1 MTERRRRQFWRR
13 TAAVIA
19 ACVCALPALAATATG
34 ANLTQLHH
42 KLGSAQGRLSG
53 NAKQQQSIAIRIK
66 ALAGQVQSLAGQ
78 VQLVQSRESGANA
91 QLTTYE
97 ADLTGVRA
105 AIGHE
110 RRHLRHLHRVLGL
123 ARRAL
128 SAELLSQYEQP
139 PQSLID
145 VILNASGFQQLLD
158 SLHFLS
164 MARRQEQTIITVTRI
179 ARARATAATA
189 RLTALERIDIIAA
202 SRAQTQTAALAGMSA
217 LLRSR
222 QTALSDAQAAQA
234 TALGAAKARG
244 AQLQAAIATI
254 KKQVSSARQAER
266 AIAYR
271 PPPPPSPP
279 PSPPPGTNVTNSTNK
294 TSGATGTSGSGGSGL
309 GSSGSGV
316 SASGGSGGSGGSGSY
331 PYNGWA
337 IPEAIVLCESGGQNL
352 PPNSAGASGYYQIMP
367 ATWRGEG
374 GTGPAAYLASMA
386 EQSAVAARL
395 WNNGA
400 GASNWTCA
408 AMVGIS

>member
-1 MTERRRRQFWRR
+1 MI
-13 TAAVIA
+13 AVCA
-19 ACVCALPALAATATG
+19 CALPALAATATG

-42 KLGSAQGRLSG
+42 KLGSAQGQLSG
-53 NAKQQQSIAIRIK
+53 NAKQQQSIATRIK

-78 VQLVQSRESGANA
+78 VKLVQARESGASA

-97 ADLTGVRA
+97 ADLTQVRA
-105 AIGHE
+105 AIGRE
-110 RRHLRHLHRVLGL
+110 RRHLRHLHRVLSL

-128 SAELLSQYEQP
+128 SAELVSQYEQP

-164 MARRQEQTIITVTRI
+164 MARRQEQAIITVTRI

-189 RLTALERIDIIAA
+189 RLTALERIDVIAA

-254 KKQVSSARQAER
+254 KKQVKAARQAER

-279 PSPPPGTNVTNSTNK
+279 PSTSVTNST
-294 TSGATGTSGSGGSGL
+294 SATIGTSGSGGSGL
-309 GSSGSGV
+309 GSGGSGASGSG
-316 SASGGSGGSGGSGSY
+316 GGSGSY

-374 GTGPAAYLASMA
+374 GTGPAAYLASRA

-395 WNNGA
+395 WDNGA